1 MLGYSQEPTP
11 TFGGLSMEETFLSY
25 SEKMGK
31 LVGSLD
37 IKAHKDFLKSDMV
50 IAPDPKR

>member
-31 LVGSLD
+31 LNSFWIVGHQSTTQGL
-37 IKAHKDFLKSDMV
+37 S
-50 IAPDPKR
+50 